1 MSFRRVLVSSVV
13 LACAA
18 LASSGPAAAASAS
31 GVSVTVAPL
40 RIGTELGRNV
50 LVHAT
55 FRNNA
60 PSASGSLI
68 AHLNVLSLR
77 SGVEVDPE
85 DWSTHRTRYLGAL
98 PAGGSRTITWKVH
111 AINTGKIALYVAVIP
126 QAGLTA
132 RPATGRTVQLDVA
145 GRRTLNSGGI
155 LPLALGIPALLG
167 LMTGGIQAARRRR

>member
-1 MSFRRVLVSSVV
+1 MFAATVV
-13 LACAA
+13 AACAA
-18 LASSGPAAAASAS
+18 LASSGLAVAAQPS
-31 GVSVTVAPL
+31 GVSVVLEPL
-40 RIGTELGRNV
+40 RIHTELGRNV

-55 FRNNA
+55 FRNNGPA
-60 PSASGSLI
+60 ATGSLI

-85 DWSTHRTRYLGAL
+85 DWSTHRTRYLGTL
-98 PAGGSRTITWKVH
+98 PTGGSQTITWKVH

-126 QAGLTA
+126 QAGLSS
-132 RPATGRTVQLDVA
+132 RPATGRTVQLVVA

-167 LMTGGIQAARRRR
+167 LMSGGIQVARRRR